1 MSSIYKIE
9 ADTHCHSIASSHAY
23 GTISENLSEAGKKGL
38 LALAITDHGPALP
51 DSPHPWHF
59 YNMRVLPRFVNGVA
73 LIRGIEA
80 NIIDIY
86 GNIDTNDENIT
97 KLEWIIASFHN
108 STFPVATKSIHTQA
122 LIAAAN
128 NEHVDLMGH
137 MDSPD
142 YPFDIREVVK
152 ACKENGKFVEMNNSS
167 FVVRRGGQ
175 DMCLEIATECM
186 DLGVPVVINSDAHCP
201 WDIGEVSTMC
211 NMLETI
217 SFPVELVL
225 NAKVQNI
232 FDHITKKHKVDFTY
246 TNKS

>member
-1 MSSIYKIE
+1 MSSIYNIE
-9 ADTHCHSIASSHAY
+9 ADLHCHSIASSHAY
-23 GTISENLSEAGKKGL
+23 GTISENLVEASKKGL

-80 NIIDIY
+80 NIIDIN
-86 GNIDTNDENIT
+86 GNIDTNDEIIT

-108 STFPVATKSIHTQA
+108 STFPVATKSIHTQT

-128 NEHVDLMGH
+128 NPHVDLMGH
-137 MDSPD
+137 LDSPD
-142 YPFDIREVVK
+142 YPFDIREVIK

-167 FVVRRGGQ
+167 FFVRRGGQ
-175 DMCLEIATECM
+175 DMCLEIASECM
-186 DLGVPVVINSDAHCP
+186 NFGVPVVINSDAHCP

-211 NMLETI
+211 KMLETI

-232 FDHITKKHKVDFTY
+232 FDHIAKKHNVDFTGFEG
-246 TNKS
+246 